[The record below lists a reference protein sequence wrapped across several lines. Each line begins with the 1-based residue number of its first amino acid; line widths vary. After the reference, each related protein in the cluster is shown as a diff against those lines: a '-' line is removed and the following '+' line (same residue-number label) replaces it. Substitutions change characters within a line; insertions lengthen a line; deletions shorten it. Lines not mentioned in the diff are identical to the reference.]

1 MTAVP
6 EVQYWWREAPVPGW
20 SGDHPG
26 VRIDGYLLCPLTCRV
41 LVQDDD
47 GISPAQHRCIRRD
60 CLTAWSLMARW
71 VPIATVGALTPLAR
85 GLLHPNLD
93 NGGRPVNAG

>member
-1 MTAVP
+1 VARPAHDDQAGQSVDYGGRVTAVP

-47 GISPAQHRCIRRD
+47 GVFNLIGVRAG
-60 CLTAWSLMARW
+60 SLRM
-71 VPIATVGALTPLAR
+71 
-85 GLLHPNLD
+85 
-93 NGGRPVNAG
+93 